1 MQEYIKQI
9 NILRGLSG
17 NAQLDYLASIKS
29 EMLYDILD
37 YTYNPHKMYKVDEA
51 KLALVTIRQGLI
63 KRKKKT
69 EMSVDEWITFTEM
82 LDKLADKRAANLN
95 DVKELKYFI
104 TGYSSLDVQQFLSQ
118 IVAKD
123 LRLNLGIKKIQTVWP
138 DFCNYGQVQL
148 AEDYAGQDFV
158 VGRYS
163 RKFDGKRMLIE
174 NGIAKSRYG
183 KRCKEAP
190 IQHILD
196 ELQEISQGRVF
207 DGELLYFDPYGNEDF
222 QKVISLSGSDLRS
235 VDCLNIYYVIFDMLV
250 YEDWVKQSTEVI
262 FDNEYEK
269 MIQVLQA
276 KNNSKFG
283 YSVLD
288 TKFPH
293 ILLARQEYD
302 DHVFQCERLKNK
314 WEGLMYRNAC
324 APYEFKRSKN
334 LMKIKDMKDGEFK
347 ILGYGSG
354 SGRNINRLGKIY
366 IDFKGNKVGVGSGF
380 TDEDRD
386 LIWVNLHSF
395 VDSKFGDIFDLKV
408 QYFNETKDANGND
421 SLRFPVF
428 LCFRHKETKEEFTP
442 KQALEF
448 FEKLNKKESEVWYG

>member
-1 MQEYIKQI
+1 MQEYINQI
-9 NILRGLSG
+9 NKLRQLSG
-17 NAQLDYLASIKS
+17 NAQLEYLASVKS
-29 EMLYDILD
+29 GMMYDILD
-37 YTYNPHKMYKVDEA
+37 YTYNPHKMYKIDEA

-63 KRKKKT
+63 KRKKKA
-69 EMSVDEWITFTEM
+69 EMVPSEWIKFTEI

-148 AEDYAGQDFV
+148 AEDYEGQDFD
-158 VGRYS
+158 VGYYS
-163 RKFDGKRMLIE
+163 RKFDGKRMVIE

-183 KRCKEAP
+183 KPCKIPP

-196 ELQEISQGRVF
+196 ELKEISGNKVF

-235 VDCLNIYYVIFDMLV
+235 VDCMNMYYVIFDTLT
-250 YEDWVKQSTEVI
+250 YEDWLNQSTEVI
-262 FDNEYEK
+262 FDTEYNAMK
-269 MIQVLQA
+269 CLLNA
-276 KNNSKFG
+276 KDGSRFG

-288 TKFPH
+288 TKYPH

-302 DHVFQCERLKNK
+302 DHILQYERVNKK
-314 WEGLMYRNAC
+314 WEGLMYRNAQ
-324 APYEFKRSKN
+324 AKYEFKRSKN
-334 LMKIKDMKDGEFK
+334 LLKIKDMKDGEFY
-347 ILGYGSG
+347 ILGYASG

-386 LIWVNLHSF
+386 IIWDNL
-395 VDSKFGDIFDLKV
+395 KIFNSTPFAAAFDVKV
-408 QYFNETKDANGND
+408 QYFAETKDANGND

-428 LCFRHKETKEEFTP
+428 LCFRHTDTKEEFTP
-442 KQALEF
+442 KQALEWC
-448 FEKLNKKESEVWYG
+448 KEAKNV

>member
-1 MQEYIKQI
+1 MQEYINQI
-9 NILRGLSG
+9 NKLRELSG
-17 NAQLDYLASIKS
+17 NAQLEYLASVKS
-29 EMLYDILD
+29 EMMYDILD
-37 YTYNPHKMYKVDEA
+37 YTYNPHKMYKIDEA

-63 KRKKKT
+63 KRKKKA
-69 EMSVDEWITFTEM
+69 EMAPSEWIKFTEM

-148 AEDYAGQDFV
+148 AEDYEGQEFD
-158 VGRYS
+158 VGYYS
-163 RKFDGKRMLIE
+163 RKFDGKRMVIE

-183 KRCKEAP
+183 KPCKIPP

-196 ELQEISQGRVF
+196 ELKEISGNKVF

-222 QKVISLSGSDLRS
+222 QKVISLSGSDLRG
-235 VDCLNIYYVIFDMLV
+235 VDCMNMYYVIFDTLT
-250 YEDWVKQSTEVI
+250 YEDWLNQSTEVI
-262 FDNEYEK
+262 FDTEYNAMK
-269 MIQVLQA
+269 CLLNA
-276 KNNSKFG
+276 KEGSRFG

-288 TKFPH
+288 TKYPH

-302 DHVFQCERLKNK
+302 DHILQYERVNKK
-314 WEGLMYRNAC
+314 WEGLMYRNAK
-324 APYEFKRSKN
+324 AKYEFKRSKN
-334 LMKIKDMKDGEFK
+334 LLKIKDMKDGEFY
-347 ILGYGSG
+347 ILGYASG

-386 LIWVNLHSF
+386 IIWDNLE
-395 VDSKFGDIFDLKV
+395 IFNSTPFAAAFDVKV
-408 QYFNETKDANGND
+408 QYFAETKDADGND

-428 LCFRHKETKEEFTP
+428 LCFRHTYTKEEFTP
-442 KQALEF
+442 KQALEWCR
-448 FEKLNKKESEVWYG
+448 EAKNV